1 MQEIQRPTLV
11 RALRQRQR
19 RSRAQRS
26 LAAAATTDLKAF
38 LGIKPAQARPICKA

>member
-26 LAAAATTDLKAF
+26 LAAAATDLKAF